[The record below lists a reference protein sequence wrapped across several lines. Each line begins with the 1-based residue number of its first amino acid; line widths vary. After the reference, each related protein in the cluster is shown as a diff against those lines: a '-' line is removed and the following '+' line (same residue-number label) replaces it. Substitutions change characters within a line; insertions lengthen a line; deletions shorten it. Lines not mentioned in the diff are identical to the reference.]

1 MIEALGAKK
10 KLITTNEDIV
20 NYDFYCPENIYLY
33 NGKFDLDNI
42 FFKSKYKRIDNVIYE
57 RYSLRNWLKEV
68 IG

>member
-1 MIEALGAKK
+1 MWIQGQQ
-10 KLITTNEDIV
+10 KLN
-20 NYDFYCPENIYLY
+20 
-33 NGKFDLDNI
+33 NI